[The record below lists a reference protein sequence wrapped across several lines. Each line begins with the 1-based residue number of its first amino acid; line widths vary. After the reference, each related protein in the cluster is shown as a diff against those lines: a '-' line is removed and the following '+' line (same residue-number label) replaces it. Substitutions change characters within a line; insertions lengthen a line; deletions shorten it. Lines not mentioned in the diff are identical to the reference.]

1 LLTIPQSSYQ
11 EKSTA
16 NSEFA
21 ETLERTMPRYYRSI
35 VPLYLISVS
44 LFLFACNHASSPTDS
59 AEVTP
64 TVATAEPLPDVSA
77 MIKRLTGQDGSKDF
91 TAEMRMTSL
100 DQSGKRDN
108 VEFMVQRKN
117 SDDRAATFLA
127 VLSPRED
134 TDKAFL
140 AIERDDQPT
149 EAYSYLAGL
158 RKLTRLSSNRQL
170 GFRGAKVTVQELLGM
185 ELNQYTHDSGV
196 RISEGHDQLIK
207 VEFKE
212 KPDLGLAFPRIVG
225 FFRESDQSPV
235 RFELY
240 DLRNELQKTAKIE
253 EVKKIQNYQTIT
265 LVSIDDL
272 QQKLK
277 LRLETHQVEYDRGL
291 ADRIFTENHLKNFVS
306 DASRKLDQ
314 SR

>member
-11 EKSTA
+11 EKPTA
-16 NSEFA
+16 NLGFA
-21 ETLERTMPRYYRSI
+21 ETLERTMPRYNRSI
-35 VPLYLISVS
+35 VPLYVILAS
-44 LFLFACNHASSPTDS
+44 LFFCACNHGSSPTDT

-64 TVATAEPLPDVSA
+64 TVATPEPLPDVSA

-91 TAEMRMTSL
+91 TADMRMTCV
-100 DQSGKRDN
+100 DESGKRDH
-108 VEFMVQRKN
+108 VEFQVQRKY
-117 SDDRAATFLA
+117 SGDRASTFLTVSA
-127 VLSPRED
+127 PRED

-140 AIERDDQPT
+140 AIERAHRPT

-158 RKLTRLSSNRQL
+158 KKLTRLSSNRQL
-170 GFRGAKVTVQELLGM
+170 SFRGAKVTIQELLGM

-196 RISEGHDQLIK
+196 RLSEGNEQLIK

-225 FFRESDQSPV
+225 FFRGSDQHPV

-240 DLRNELQKTAKIE
+240 DLRNELQKIAKIE
-253 EVKKIQNYQTIT
+253 EVKQIQNHQTVT

-277 LRLETHQVEYDRGL
+277 LKLETRKIEYNRGITE
-291 ADRIFTENHLKNFVS
+291 RIFTENHLKNFVS